1 MHYAITGYFKDVT
14 EHWVARL
21 DCGHDQ
27 QLQHN
32 PPASNNAWVLT
43 QMGRDDKIGV
53 LLVCTKC
60 IAGIA
65 PDRQFSNLLSRQ
77 AA

>member
-1 MHYAITGYFKDVT
+1 MHYAINDYFQDTTG
-14 EHWVARL
+14 HWVARL
-21 DCGHDQ
+21 QCGHNQ
-27 QLQHN
+27 ELRHE
-32 PPASNNAWVLT
+32 PPASNNAWVLS
-43 QMGRDDKIGV
+43 QSGRDDKIGV

-65 PDRQFSNLLSRQ
+65 PDHQFSDDLNQQ